1 MGIVSE
7 IKKNA
12 NTNNTKKT
20 RFVPYN
26 GIHKDDEYAN
36 S

>member
-12 NTNNTKKT
+12 NANNTKKT

-26 GIHKDDEYAN
+26 GVIKYFLRI
-36 S
+36 

>member
-12 NTNNTKKT
+12 NANNTKKT

-26 GIHKDDEYAN
+26 GINYI
-36 S
+36 